1 MLFTIPQ
8 MILIIPRLSSNL
20 SDRLS
25 ARIYHDVRTSNPI
38 VIGYGYITLEELL
51 DGDGGREGIYR
62 TQFIIFS
69 LRLNNQPC

>member
-20 SDRLS
+20 SDRIS
-25 ARIYHDVRTSNPI
+25 ARIYHDVRTSNPV

-51 DGDGGREGIYR
+51 DGDGGKEGIDQYP
-62 TQFIIFS
+62 TYNLFLVTKQ
-69 LRLNNQPC
+69 

>member
-38 VIGYGYITLEELL
+38 VIGYGEITVNELL
-51 DGDGGREGIYR
+51 DRDGGREGIYR
-62 TQFIIFS
+62 TQFIMYS
-69 LRLNNQPC
+69 WRLNNQLC